1 MVESRWYI
9 IDYKYTESIKIFQ
22 QRVGEIS
29 AIFKEYQETAQILFN
44 GLKSTFCFFNKAKEY
59 FDQVREPIKII
70 REILLRAGISTRI
83 SEKDIYILNKFFWVI
98 PFEYEYENIKKL
110 YRYRNRLEFEK
121 YVIKYFNDNRT
132 KRMFSKIRKRLK
144 KSDKKELLRQIERAF
159 WQGDYAICITSLVS
173 MLDGITL
180 TLLAEDSNCQ
190 HLSYKT
196 VYALE
201 EYASKCRFIYEFYLE
216 VCILANLYRT
226 LYENRTLL
234 KNNKNRKL
242 SRHLNSH
249 GAKFLNKKIE
259 VLRLLNVISF
269 CQAIIEKT
277 KNASIQFYKDTKS
290 SSFLVKYKG
299 KNNIGIESVV
309 ND

>member
-1 MVESRWYI
+1 
-9 IDYKYTESIKIFQ
+9 
-22 QRVGEIS
+22 
-29 AIFKEYQETAQILFN
+29 
-44 GLKSTFCFFNKAKEY
+44 
-59 FDQVREPIKII
+59 
-70 REILLRAGISTRI
+70 
-83 SEKDIYILNKFFWVI
+83 
-98 PFEYEYENIKKL
+98 
-110 YRYRNRLEFEK
+110 
-121 YVIKYFNDNRT
+121 
-132 KRMFSKIRKRLK
+132 MFSKIRKRLK

-216 VCILANLYRT
+216 VCI
-226 LYENRTLL
+226 
-234 KNNKNRKL
+234 
-242 SRHLNSH
+242 RHLNSH